1 MKIATNVSRDAF
13 GGITTSN
20 LAFFDWLKKRGDKI
34 VGVELISSR
43 HFRGPTIFR
52 NYPPEFFSHHIING
66 LDVIASMSREK
77 RGDARKKWGVLVETT
92 KRILKQEKPDVVF
105 INGTYNLP
113 WILAQA
119 AKELQIPTV
128 LRYAGVLKREAEFKN
143 FFVRKRLLSY
153 ERWLASF
160 ADRIIFPSKVCQKVV
175 EKEILKSQIKNSVIV
190 PNPINKIRINLNNKK
205 SLKNKKL
212 TIAAIGRWTSIKNF
226 PAFINLHEELLKIQD
241 HRAFLVTSYWDK
253 NFPFP
258 KTLERVDPM
267 SHEDLLDFYKKIDL
281 LVVTSSFETFCN
293 VASEALSNGVPV
305 LVSKNVGFSEVLIK
319 AGLGRMVID
328 SFDDLSRAAKIAK
341 DLMSKKPSLQEIKKV
356 TMLLDSEINNR
367 LIYNEL
373 KKVIID

>member
-1 MKIATNVSRDAF
+1 
-13 GGITTSN
+13 
-20 LAFFDWLKKRGDKI
+20 
-34 VGVELISSR
+34 
-43 HFRGPTIFR
+43 
-52 NYPPEFFSHHIING
+52 
-66 LDVIASMSREK
+66 MSWEK